1 MIQINQSCLR
11 AFHKR
16 NRSLSTRKRHTKKEK
31 KNMDYKTSTKRIMI
45 SIVVFIFSFFSTV
58 LDLARISQ
66 KEKEDLKKA
75 SYIKADRFL
84 FTLTCITV
92 RYLFFF
98 TTSSTPPSL
107 GVTALSTKLIF
118 SVAVNTTSL
127 TWLVRPLER

>member
-1 MIQINQSCLR
+1 
-11 AFHKR
+11 
-16 NRSLSTRKRHTKKEK
+16 
-31 KNMDYKTSTKRIMI
+31 MDYKTSTKRIMI

-92 RYLFFF
+92 RYLFF
-98 TTSSTPPSL
+98 SL
-107 GVTALSTKLIF
+107 HLLRLRLLALPHYLQ
-118 SVAVNTTSL
+118 N
-127 TWLVRPLER
+127 

>member
-11 AFHKR
+11 AFHMR
-16 NRSLSTRKRHTKKEK
+16 NRSLSTRKRHKKRK
-31 KNMDYKTSTKRIMI
+31 KYMDYKTSTKRIMI

-92 RYLFFF
+92 RYFFF
-98 TTSSTPPSL
+98 HY
-107 GVTALSTKLIF
+107 IF
-118 SVAVNTTSL
+118 YASVSWRYRTIYKINIFRRSEHYQFDVVS
-127 TWLVRPLER
+127 